1 MKSKTT
7 LHVLLVLSMIWA
19 GLSCLSNLMMG
30 LLLPF
35 FQDYYTSHPGL
46 MPEEFYATMERMF
59 EVPKSYYLVCS
70 LLFALEL
77 AGAAVEGKRNR
88 PDGLTGRAVRRGVC
102 AAAAARQSGARAP
115 KPAFAALR
123 SDSVRSVK
131 TRSEIHGIKGEN
143 SEEIVCHC
151 HGGSHGAVHRRR
163 DSLFGP

>member
-35 FQDYYTSHPGL
+35 FQDYYTTHPGL

-77 AGAAVEGKRNR
+77 AGAILMWNLRRSGFHSYTIARLLLLLLPLLFLGRGYVAVGDIMFALLFILVYYLLLRQ
-88 PDGLTGRAVRRGVC
+88 LGVF
-102 AAAAARQSGARAP
+102 GA
-115 KPAFAALR
+115 K
-123 SDSVRSVK
+123 
-131 TRSEIHGIKGEN
+131 
-143 SEEIVCHC
+143 SEE
-151 HGGSHGAVHRRR
+151 GGE
-163 DSLFGP
+163 

>member
-35 FQDYYTSHPGL
+35 FQDYYTTHPGL

-77 AGAAVEGKRNR
+77 AGAILMWNLRRSGFHSYTIARLLLLLLPLLFLGRGYVAVGDIMFALLFILVYYLLLRQ
-88 PDGLTGRAVRRGVC
+88 LGVFC
-102 AAAAARQSGARAP
+102 A
-115 KPAFAALR
+115 K
-123 SDSVRSVK
+123 
-131 TRSEIHGIKGEN
+131 
-143 SEEIVCHC
+143 SEE
-151 HGGSHGAVHRRR
+151 GGE
-163 DSLFGP
+163 